1 MIRPELQELFQ
12 HYGLTMEETLQQ
24 EKQESDYK
32 NPNEDQGGIGR
43 RLRDRDLLKKRK
55 AEAEEKETNQA
66 ESPKK
71 RQSAQN
77 KSGSKSRGRPKKNEP
92 TAEISVSQD
101 KTAVPQEA
109 PAALP
114 EPFVVIPDEASGFL
128 ESQPASV
135 LAAPT
140 PLPVFGSIQ
149 NPVFAPAL
157 TPSALLNPTTA
168 IVPPSVP
175 ASSPAIVL
183 ETAPISVP
191 DLAPATD
198 TDAVQVPVS
207 DPDLAPTETPA
218 PAAPPV
224 APLEVQ
230 SFYTGRQ
237 GRDGRVALNQ
247 VLIEDL
253 GPDEDDDISVS
264 QEQRDDKDV
273 SGTPSYSTPEGNK
286 MFSVSTLSSQPP
298 PQEYLPGNSL

>member
-1 MIRPELQELFQ
+1 
-12 HYGLTMEETLQQ
+12 MEETSQQ

-66 ESPKK
+66 ESPRKTQRAENK
-71 RQSAQN
+71 R
-77 KSGSKSRGRPKKNEP
+77 GSKSRGRPKKIEP
-92 TAEISVSQD
+92 TAEISVGQEE
-101 KTAVPQEA
+101 TAVPQEA

-114 EPFVVIPDEASGFL
+114 EPVEVIPDEASGFL
-128 ESQPASV
+128 ESQPAPV
-135 LAAPT
+135 LATPT

-157 TPSALLNPTTA
+157 TSSALLNPTTA
-168 IVPPSVP
+168 IIPPSVP

-198 TDAVQVPVS
+198 TDAVPVPVS
-207 DPDLAPTETPA
+207 DPDLAPTETPV

-253 GPDEDDDISVS
+253 GPGDDVSVS
-264 QEQRDDKDV
+264 QEKRDDKDV
-273 SGTPSYSTPEGNK
+273 SGTPEENK
-286 MFSVSTLSSQPP
+286 MFSVPTLSSQPP
-298 PQEYLPGNSL
+298 PQEYLPGNSV